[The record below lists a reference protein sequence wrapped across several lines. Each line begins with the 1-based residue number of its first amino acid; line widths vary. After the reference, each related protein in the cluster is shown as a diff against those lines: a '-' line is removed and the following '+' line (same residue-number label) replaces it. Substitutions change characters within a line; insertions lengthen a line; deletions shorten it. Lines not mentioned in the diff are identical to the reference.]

1 MLTLDDYLPKI
12 YLGSHLRKTGRSL
25 KSFCEDRALCLKVPS
40 YLGQPFK
47 APCTRSFPV
56 KLSDKDSK
64 TIGDSMEETK
74 EYHVRYLRAIQSP
87 VRREIL
93 RALKDGEA
101 TVDILGERTGLEEKN
116 LTWHLSILEHGFC
129 VEKQVRDD
137 DVVYDLTQEGRVVD
151 YVDK

>member
-1 MLTLDDYLPKI
+1 MVD
-12 YLGSHLRKTGRSL
+12 
-25 KSFCEDRALCLKVPS
+25 
-40 YLGQPFK
+40 
-47 APCTRSFPV
+47 
-56 KLSDKDSK
+56 LSDRDSK

-87 VRREIL
+87 LRREIL

-101 TVDILGERTGLEEKN
+101 TLGILAERTGMEEKT

-129 VEKQVRDD
+129 VEKRELEGET
-137 DVVYDLTQEGRVVD
+137 VYDLTQEGKVVD